1 MTSRLPLALPV
12 SVFRDDEPVI
22 QSHPVLEG
30 ACPPIFGNTGYWDLN
45 GIVRKAPNL
54 AAAGFRVILRELD
67 PQWNLLAREMAM
79 IWFNPRHPAV
89 LARGLHLP
97 PDPVA
102 PHTVSQRFGHL
113 RALHAYGVSR
123 QLPPWVGDWSDDD
136 FKTYIE
142 HRCQQG
148 EAANAA
154 GHVHVIKTLHRFRG
168 TLANSGLTRDPW
180 PDTSTNAVVDHPTV
194 PELKTPAIRRRHGSR
209 SSTLHGRTSTTSVPT
224 SCAHSTNGTVSRPK
238 PARCPRP
245 RRTPASAPGSPIPAT
260 WSPCPS
266 SRETGG
272 ELAAADLPGRVR
284 VPQDG
289 LLHQAEP
296 RWPRPP
302 GHRRTARCRG
312 PHPHQSDRRTAR
324 GDQAGRQPRPLARQ
338 SPAPRTRGRAAL
350 LTENTALREQ
360 IAQNAQPSSP
370 RSTEHTP
377 HASESVS
384 ESAWDRRADMA
395 RCRDQPPS
403 WHRRATRRAPVE
415 APPEGEGTG

>member
-54 AAAGFRVILRELD
+54 AAAGFRVIFRELD

-102 PHTVSQRFGHL
+102 PHTVSQRIGHL

-148 EAANAA
+148 EAASAA

-194 PELKTPAIRRRHGSR
+194 PELKTPAIRPETWFPLVHAAWAYINDFGPDILRALDYWHRLQAEAR
-209 SSTLHGRTSTTSVPT
+209 PLSTAEAGTRFSAWLADPSNMVP
-224 SCAHSTNGTVSRPK
+224 
-238 PARCPRP
+238 
-245 RRTPASAPGSPIPAT
+245 
-260 WSPCPS
+260 
-266 SRETGG
+266 
-272 ELAAADLPGRVR
+272 
-284 VPQDG
+284 VPQ
-289 LLHQAEP
+289 
-296 RWPRPP
+296 
-302 GHRRTARCRG
+302 
-312 PHPHQSDRRTAR
+312 
-324 GDQAGRQPRPLARQ
+324 
-338 SPAPRTRGRAAL
+338 
-350 LTENTALREQ
+350 LTGNWR
-360 IAQNAQPSSP
+360 
-370 RSTEHTP
+370 
-377 HASESVS
+377 
-384 ESAWDRRADMA
+384 
-395 RCRDQPPS
+395 
-403 WHRRATRRAPVE
+403 
-415 APPEGEGTG
+415 